1 MDDLTASDFDAI
13 SAAFAEVD
21 ATAYGKV
28 VVPTLPVAE
37 SMEAA
42 IEHACRRAGNNK
54 PSPMDGIIRRV
65 AATITPHNGATSSR
79 EEEILRLQ
87 HRPLQ
92 HICQLC
98 GNTDQSRFVDDY
110 AAGDKICTGAD
121 DAGCGNVVQ
130 AHMLYHG
137 NSYRKLDGEEDR
149 SHHGAPSNA
158 HLSSRCNLQ
167 TTIADPSANSVLK
180 TTAGIVDSEGYRGA
194 EADGTTRTSYK
205 DGQKLAA
212 FQELRDIAHGLRL
225 GMGALF
231 AAEQAFA
238 RFRDSREVVKDFEG
252 VLAACLIIGW
262 RLAAGD
268 AVKTRKPPHVVVA
281 PKSSLSVRRHQELHS
296 ANSNKRPR
304 LR

>member
-13 SAAFAEVD
+13 SAAFAEEVD

-65 AATITPHNGATSSR
+65 AATNVANDAAISR

-87 HRPLQ
+87 HRPPQ
-92 HICQLC
+92 HICSLC
-98 GNTDQSRFVDDY
+98 GNTDQTRYIDDY

-121 DAGCGNVVQ
+121 GGGCGNVVQ

-137 NSYRKLDGEEDR
+137 NSYRKLDDEEDR
-149 SHHGAPSNA
+149 SHHGAPSNV
-158 HLSSRCNLQ
+158 HLSSSCNLQ

-194 EADGTTRTSYK
+194 DADGTTRTSYK
-205 DGQKLAA
+205 DAQKLAA
-212 FQELRDIAHGLRL
+212 FQELRDIAHVLRL
-225 GMGALF
+225 GMGALSPPSRPSPGSAT
-231 AAEQAFA
+231 AA
-238 RFRDSREVVKDFEG
+238 R
-252 VLAACLIIGW
+252 
-262 RLAAGD
+262 
-268 AVKTRKPPHVVVA
+268 
-281 PKSSLSVRRHQELHS
+281 
-296 ANSNKRPR
+296 
-304 LR
+304 